1 MNICPNLWSAFKKKE
16 VEDEIGHAPIVAK
29 IGFTNLVA
37 YFKSSSA
44 FAISDI
50 FSMTEC
56 FDVTDHARGIAKLEF
71 GLVLEHC
78 ACVYGLNIEFI
89 SLKPIL

>member
-56 FDVTDHARGIAKLEF
+56 FDVTDHARGIAKLHGIRF
-71 GLVLEHC
+71 GIRTLRLRIWTQH
-78 ACVYGLNIEFI
+78 
-89 SLKPIL
+89 